1 MQTLLR
7 DPAAGIM
14 HSLIYFG
21 FLILLAVTTTSE
33 IDHLLPTEAKFLHGG
48 IYQAFAFV
56 GDLGGVM
63 FLGGVIWAIVRRY
76 VQRPYRIRIKSKP
89 EHAVIL
95 GTLFLIGLTGFM
107 TEMFRIAL
115 DGRPDFEEWS
125 FIGYPL
131 SWLVE
136 TPGHSRGPPGPRGSS
151 TSSASSRSWSS
162 CRRRCCATSSPRRS
176 TCTCRTRTAP
186 RAP

>member
-21 FLILLAVTTTSE
+21 FLILLAVTTVLGGRPPAPRPS
-33 IDHLLPTEAKFLHGG
+33 AKFLHGS
-48 IYQAFAFV
+48 IYEAFAFV
-56 GDLGGVM
+56 GDLGGAM
-63 FLGGVIWAIVRRY
+63 FLGGVIWAIIRRY

-95 GTLFLIGLTGFM
+95 GTLF
-107 TEMFRIAL
+107 A
-115 DGRPDFEEWS
+115 DRPHRLPDRDVPDRRRRAGPTFEKWS

-131 SWLVE
+131 SWLVRDFGAPSPAR
-136 TPGHSRGPPGPRGSS
+136 TRCCGSS
-151 TSSASSRSWSS
+151 TSSASWRSSSS
-162 CRRRCCATSSPRRS
+162 CR
-176 TCTCRTRTAP
+176 
-186 RAP
+186 